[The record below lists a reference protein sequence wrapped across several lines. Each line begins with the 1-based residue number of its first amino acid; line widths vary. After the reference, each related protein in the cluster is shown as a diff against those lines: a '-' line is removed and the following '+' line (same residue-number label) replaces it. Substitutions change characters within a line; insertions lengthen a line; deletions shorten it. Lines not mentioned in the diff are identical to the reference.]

1 MKSGMKSGMKVGY
14 YLGERGEVA
23 ERKEVEDAK
32 CEFQRQ
38 QMLERVGRAQ
48 LADLHRSLHEIP
60 NSRG

>member
-1 MKSGMKSGMKVGY
+1 MGY
-14 YLGERGEVA
+14 YLGERGEIA
-23 ERKEVEDAK
+23 ERQEVEDAK